1 MDRECNLLYSH
12 FRPFLVHVK
21 NVNDKLKATL
31 EEVKEEVYTENL
43 PLELTDRIYHSYQ
56 QK

>member
-21 NVNDKLKATL
+21 NVNGKLKATL